1 MTNPLH
7 PLLAITLTLTAATC
21 IAQPNTLD
29 PESLPRSSFA
39 WNQAE
44 REVGL
49 GNWEK
54 VFSVRQVA
62 NGSTVRELPA
72 GEPLKIFDKGGAQEA
87 YLEEFIEQQKI
98 AGLLVLHDGAI
109 RLERYG
115 LNHNPMKHWTSQ
127 SVAKSITGTL
137 VGAAIKDGYI
147 TSIEDSIADYIPGL
161 RGTAYDDVS
170 IRQLMTM
177 TSGVGWVE
185 AYTGSSSDLARFY
198 SAPIKPGLSAT
209 VSYMSQLPK
218 ADEPGTTWS
227 YKTGETHLIGELV
240 MAATQQ
246 TLADYLSSKIWQ
258 PYGMEQPASWHI
270 DRSDHELAGCCFQAS
285 LRDYARFGQF
295 VLEGGKINGES
306 IVPDGWFEEATRAHY
321 RGSGG
326 RGYGYQWWITEP
338 GTFSAIGIYGQ
349 MIYVDPGRRLVVVTS
364 SAWPEA
370 TSRDRSAVTADFLR
384 VVSAEIDGE
393 SN

>member
-1 MTNPLH
+1 
-7 PLLAITLTLTAATC
+7 
-21 IAQPNTLD
+21 
-29 PESLPRSSFA
+29 
-39 WNQAE
+39 
-44 REVGL
+44 
-49 GNWEK
+49 
-54 VFSVRQVA
+54 
-62 NGSTVRELPA
+62 
-72 GEPLKIFDKGGAQEA
+72 
-87 YLEEFIEQQKI
+87 
-98 AGLLVLHDGAI
+98 
-109 RLERYG
+109 
-115 LNHNPMKHWTSQ
+115 
-127 SVAKSITGTL
+127 
-137 VGAAIKDGYI
+137 
-147 TSIEDSIADYIPGL
+147 
-161 RGTAYDDVS
+161 
-170 IRQLMTM
+170 MTM

-218 ADEPGTTWS
+218 ADEPVTTWS

-246 TLADYLSSKIWQ
+246 TLAAYLSSKIWQ

-306 IVPDGWFEEATRAHY
+306 IVPDGWFEEATRSHY
-321 RGSGG
+321 RASAD

-349 MIYVDPGRRLVVVTS
+349 MIYVDPGRQLVVITS

-370 TSRDRSAVTADFLR
+370 TSRDRSAVTANFLR

-393 SN
+393 